1 MARRWEGEGMMG
13 VIEKNFARNKV
24 YTGRRHLSDNLRER
38 AETVKTVVRSFE
50 SLRDLP
56 RPLLQLA
63 PTFRSRDSL
72 RDLRSSCE
80 SIRSVK
86 TGGLVSPEDSSPD
99 CGHSVRSAPGNIE
112 RSSTLQVRSLH

>member
-1 MARRWEGEGMMG
+1 MARRGEGEGMMG

-80 SIRSVK
+80 SIRSVRP
-86 TGGLVSPEDSSPD
+86 GLVSPEDSSPD